1 VFAVDKGEDRF
12 AESLGFMA
20 FGSTG
25 RIKPDSKKL
34 TRRAVQIV
42 QDMETDVLARISA
55 AEIMDRGVHTVD
67 ESVTIR
73 DAYERAIDT
82 GQRALPIANQDRELV
97 GVITQTDLNRAFEAD
112 HTDYPLGEY
121 ATGDIVTTFP
131 EQLLSG
137 AAFKF
142 SEVNQL
148 PVVERLNRRHLLGM
162 LTRKRPAK
170 SAWSRAGSSRRL
182 GRYLG

>member
-1 VFAVDKGEDRF
+1 MRRRARSSFVLDPK
-12 AESLGFMA
+12 
-20 FGSTG
+20 
-25 RIKPDSKKL
+25 DSRASVL

-82 GQRALPIANQDRELV
+82 SQRALPIANQDRELV

-121 ATGDIVTTFP
+121 ATRDIVTTFP
-131 EQLLSG
+131 EQLFSG
-137 AAFKF
+137 AAFEF

-148 PVVERLNRRHLLGM
+148 PVVERA
-162 LTRKRPAK
+162 TAATS
-170 SAWSRAGSSRRL
+170 SACSPGKTC
-182 GRYLG
+182 